1 MAHLEIAI
9 HPYIRLVDR
18 SPSRAS
24 RLNSGEVEGGHM
36 VGVILEATFDAS
48 EKRSASPV
56 GFVDVSASW
65 TCYGGVSGLN
75 IDYGDSPFQSL
86 VFNKGLEFSESPA
99 VEASVSALPIL
110 SVVVDSFDFPLQL
123 RCLS

>member
-9 HPYIRLVDR
+9 HPYIGHSDGC
-18 SPSRAS
+18 PSRAS
-24 RLNSGEVEGGHM
+24 QLNSEEVEGSHM

-56 GFVDVSASW
+56 GFIDVSASW

-75 IDYGDSPFQSL
+75 IDYGDSSFKGF

-99 VEASVSALPIL
+99 VEASVSAFSMLGVTGVGIRFIF
-110 SVVVDSFDFPLQL
+110 SCIYS
-123 RCLS
+123 